1 MGEPARLILVGRV
14 AGSFGVKGEVRIA
27 AFGDD
32 PLALLRYR
40 TLLDAEGKPAL
51 TLLGGRVQKG
61 ALIARTQEITVK
73 EAADALRGTD
83 LYAPRDAFAP
93 PEDEDDFYLADLI
106 GLRAETPE
114 GETLGLVKSV
124 HNFGAGDV
132 LEIQPKAGASYFLA
146 FTREI
151 VPDVKIAEGRLIAI
165 RPNETD

>member
-1 MGEPARLILVGRV
+1 MTGTARLILVGRV

-27 AFGDD
+27 AFGED

-40 TLLDAEGKPAL
+40 TLFHADGQPAL
-51 TLLGGRVQKG
+51 TLLGGRAQKG
-61 ALIARTQEITVK
+61 ALIVRTKEITVK
-73 EAADALRGTD
+73 EAADDLRGTD

-93 PEDEDDFYLADLI
+93 PEDEDDFYLADLV

-114 GETLGLVKSV
+114 GEPLGLVKSV

-132 LEIQPKAGASYFLA
+132 LEIQPKAGASFYLA

-151 VPDVKIAEGRLIAI
+151 VPEVNITEGRLTAI
-165 RPNETD
+165 RPTEAD

>member
-1 MGEPARLILVGRV
+1 MSKLILVGRV

-32 PLALLRYR
+32 PLTLLRYR
-40 TLLDAEGKPAL
+40 TLFDVDGRPAL
-51 TLLGGRVQKG
+51 TLLGGRTQKG
-61 ALIARTQEITVK
+61 ALIARTKEITVK
-73 EAADALRGTD
+73 EAADALRGAD
-83 LYAPRDAFAP
+83 LYAPRDAFAA
-93 PEDEDDFYLADLI
+93 PEDEDDFYLTDLI

-114 GETLGLVKSV
+114 GETLGMVKAV

-151 VPDVKIAEGRLIAI
+151 VPEVRVADGRLIAI
-165 RPNETD
+165 RPVEAD

>member
-1 MGEPARLILVGRV
+1 MTDAARLILVGRV
-14 AGSFGVKGEVRIA
+14 AGSFGVRGEVRIA
-27 AFGDD
+27 AFGED

-40 TLLDAEGKPAL
+40 TLLHADGKPAL
-51 TLLGGRVQKG
+51 TLLGGRAQKG
-61 ALIARTQEITVK
+61 ALIARTREIAVK

-106 GLRAETPE
+106 GLRADTPE
-114 GETLGLVKSV
+114 GESLGLVKAV

-132 LEIQPKAGASYFLA
+132 LEIQPKTGASFYLA

-151 VPDVKIAEGRLIAI
+151 VPEVNVAEGRLTVV
-165 RPNETD
+165 RPVEL